1 MMDTSRGCVPT
12 FDRLTGLPNR
22 TLFLSKLSNA
32 ISQSPS
38 DVSVLSLKL
47 HRMNHLMDR
56 SGKALVDQLLGAAAG
71 RIQHSL
77 GSEDLLG
84 RVGHHRFAILLT
96 SPPRE
101 DRTDSICKT
110 IQSSFET
117 PFKLERHTINV
128 ALSIGISSADQN
140 SQSAE
145 QLLEEADAAANMSGT
160 DRVSTAELKS
170 GSHIGRFEVISL
182 LGKGGMGEVYCA
194 YDSILD
200 REVAIKILS
209 NRISHDPTAIKR
221 FRTEIRAV
229 AALSHPNIL
238 ALHDIGN
245 AGGRYYAVMER
256 LKGETLRQKM
266 RTDKIGHDQ
275 ALDFAIQLSDGLT
288 AAHERGVIHR
298 DLKPENIFI
307 TNQNLIKILDF
318 GLATFTVR
326 KESITDDF
334 QTVTLGSLTDQHCDI
349 FSFGAVFYEMLCGER
364 AFGGSNNV
372 DILTAIL
379 KEEPKYLFSD
389 KIQPQL
395 RPLVSK
401 CLRKTADDRYSS
413 ARELAN
419 ALKHTMLWRSL
430 DV

>member
-1 MMDTSRGCVPT
+1 
-12 FDRLTGLPNR
+12 
-22 TLFLSKLSNA
+22 
-32 ISQSPS
+32 
-38 DVSVLSLKL
+38 
-47 HRMNHLMDR
+47 
-56 SGKALVDQLLGAAAG
+56 
-71 RIQHSL
+71 
-77 GSEDLLG
+77 
-84 RVGHHRFAILLT
+84 
-96 SPPRE
+96 
-101 DRTDSICKT
+101 
-110 IQSSFET
+110 
-117 PFKLERHTINV
+117 
-128 ALSIGISSADQN
+128 
-140 SQSAE
+140 
-145 QLLEEADAAANMSGT
+145 
-160 DRVSTAELKS
+160 
-170 GSHIGRFEVISL
+170 
-182 LGKGGMGEVYCA
+182 
-194 YDSILD
+194 
-200 REVAIKILS
+200 
-209 NRISHDPTAIKR
+209 
-221 FRTEIRAV
+221 
-229 AALSHPNIL
+229 
-238 ALHDIGN
+238 
-245 AGGRYYAVMER
+245 
-256 LKGETLRQKM
+256 
-266 RTDKIGHDQ
+266 
-275 ALDFAIQLSDGLT
+275 LDFAIQLSDGLT

-334 QTVTLGSLTDQHCDI
+334 QTVTRVTEPGAAFGTLGYMAPEQVLGSLTDQHCDI